1 MLHRRVTYRS
11 ATLRIA
17 AQSWPFGAA
26 WEHETL
32 RLLVQARWRPAT
44 DVAET
49 TRSIEVTVDLAGV
62 DEDDFEVQL
71 FDNGLVVEGRR
82 HLPSSGEDAVYH
94 AAGIPQG
101 FFRLELP
108 LPAFRLDHDLIVEA
122 DRHVLQADQPQP
134 MLLRPP
140 APLEQVLILPSLVA
154 RQARG
159 RWVLGCSFDTPLEAP
174 ELPAL
179 IECEAT
185 AWIQEEPAAVEPGE
199 APPEPPPLS
208 EEAAA

>member
-1 MLHRRVTYRS
+1 MRYRRVIYRS
-11 ATLRIA
+11 ATLRVA

-82 HLPSSGEDAVYH
+82 HLPSCGEDAVYH

-108 LPAFRLDHDLIVEA
+108 LPARIDAEHVEA
-122 DRHVLQADQPQP
+122 RYDRGLLHVT
-134 MLLRPP
+134 
-140 APLEQVLILPSLVA
+140 LPKRS
-154 RQARG
+154 
-159 RWVLGCSFDTPLEAP
+159 
-174 ELPAL
+174 
-179 IECEAT
+179 
-185 AWIQEEPAAVEPGE
+185 
-199 APPEPPPLS
+199 
-208 EEAAA
+208 

>member
-1 MLHRRVTYRS
+1 MQPRIMRYRRVTYRS

-17 AQSWPFGAA
+17 AHSWPFGAA

-32 RLLVQARWRPAT
+32 RLLVQARWRPAA

-49 TRSIEVTVDLAGV
+49 TRSFEVTVDLAGV

-82 HLPSSGEDAVYH
+82 HLPSCGEDAVYH

-108 LPAFRLDHDLIVEA
+108 LPARIDPERVEA
-122 DRHVLQADQPQP
+122 RYERGLLHVT
-134 MLLRPP
+134 
-140 APLEQVLILPSLVA
+140 LPKRS
-154 RQARG
+154 
-159 RWVLGCSFDTPLEAP
+159 
-174 ELPAL
+174 
-179 IECEAT
+179 
-185 AWIQEEPAAVEPGE
+185 
-199 APPEPPPLS
+199 
-208 EEAAA
+208 

>member
-1 MLHRRVTYRS
+1 MRYRRVTYRS

-17 AQSWPFGAA
+17 GQTWPFGAA

-82 HLPSSGEDAVYH
+82 HLPSCGEDAVYH

-108 LPAFRLDHDLIVEA
+108 LPARIDPNRVEA
-122 DRHVLQADQPQP
+122 SYDRG
-134 MLLRPP
+134 LLR
-140 APLEQVLILPSLVA
+140 VTLPKRS
-154 RQARG
+154 
-159 RWVLGCSFDTPLEAP
+159 
-174 ELPAL
+174 
-179 IECEAT
+179 
-185 AWIQEEPAAVEPGE
+185 
-199 APPEPPPLS
+199 
-208 EEAAA
+208 